1 MLIVGGTA
9 ALTAI
14 LAYLAWHFVS
24 RWRRS
29 LRLRRAERR
38 AELGHAEHDVARADR
53 ARELVR

>member
-29 LRLRRAERR
+29 LRLRRAK
-38 AELGHAEHDVARADR
+38 LDHAEHNVARAGR
-53 ARELVR
+53 APELVP